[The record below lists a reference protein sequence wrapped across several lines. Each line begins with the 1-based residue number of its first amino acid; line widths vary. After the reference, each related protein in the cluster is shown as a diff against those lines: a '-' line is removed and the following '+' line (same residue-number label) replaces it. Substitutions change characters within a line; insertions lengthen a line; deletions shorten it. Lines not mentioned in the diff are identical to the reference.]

1 MDTSERII
9 NAAVENH
16 EEEELQILSDY
27 VIDGENHEFNDI
39 SVIITLPPIFLADP
53 SFTFAEPTPQFTLEQ
68 QRKLTIVCSASRRI
82 SWLSIVDCILV
93 SFILYFAI
101 YYLIFVVIF
110 MPIIGFIGSRKYSM
124 KLCIIYSGYL
134 VVVVLLRIYL
144 LYYMPAIAI
153 IIIQGLICMLELYIF
168 AIDIKFIRQLKTLDE
183 REKSFLQG
191 LLPPPQEEEHIPSSV
206 EVKILESPPN
216 VYQL

>member
-1 MDTSERII
+1 
-9 NAAVENH
+9 
-16 EEEELQILSDY
+16 
-27 VIDGENHEFNDI
+27 
-39 SVIITLPPIFLADP
+39 
-53 SFTFAEPTPQFTLEQ
+53 
-68 QRKLTIVCSASRRI
+68 
-82 SWLSIVDCILV
+82 
-93 SFILYFAI
+93 
-101 YYLIFVVIF
+101 